1 MNMMRMLAGAVRS
14 LHAHKNAGVMNQD
27 GIASGNVRN
36 IVVVLLNTT
45 HQVLE
50 KFVLSFKVGGSAKS
64 P

>member
-1 MNMMRMLAGAVRS
+1 MTRMLDGTVHL
-14 LHAHKNAGVMNQD
+14 LHVHKNAGVMNQD
-27 GIASGNVRN
+27 GIASGSVRI